1 MQNERSP
8 AGWLGSSLFWG
19 MASDSGEWFLA
30 AWRPAR
36 LRPCA
41 LRFAGG
47 LGPDVSG
54 LRRSGAA
61 RCLMES
67 GTFRCPGVQVSLHP
81 GAQKCRFV
89 GDAAARFSGASA
101 FRFPGFSARPPSPV
115 SRSPP
120 GSPAASEPPYAAVA
134 IGLLPLA
141 LVVVLVIGLGRPEV
155 RCRGD
160 ARHHVVPLCAQ
171 LADEPLA
178 HLTLLCLLYTSDA
191 ADE

>member
-1 MQNERSP
+1 MFIRINPYLCHLLTRYQSTIFPNHKSCVRKKGVP
-8 AGWLGSSLFWG
+8 RRLGSFLFWG

-101 FRFPGFSARPPSPV
+101 FRFPVFPPVRRLRFLAPLPVAR
-115 SRSPP
+115 
-120 GSPAASEPPYAAVA
+120 
-134 IGLLPLA
+134 
-141 LVVVLVIGLGRPEV
+141 
-155 RCRGD
+155 
-160 ARHHVVPLCAQ
+160 Q
-171 LADEPLA
+171 LQNRRTRLWQ
-178 HLTLLCLLYTSDA
+178 
-191 ADE
+191 